1 MKNIIII
8 MLAMT
13 LGLQAQERYIYTSTG
28 NRIVFNESEKLFVE
42 VSNINDTTI
51 LNQVSAYIR
60 SIDSEMIRVTDN
72 SFIATLQPS
81 ELEYIE
87 TTFHNSSVYSTHVL
101 SHGTNDKAWASNR
114 IFVRTRENES
124 PMVLLR
130 QLNVRYDTLWQIGS
144 DADLYLVTLSRG
156 QDAID
161 VSNEI
166 FESGQT
172 VYSHPD
178 FGMFVDMHNELYDE
192 QWGLHN
198 EDNGYDI
205 NVEPA

>member
-1 MKNIIII
+1 
-8 MLAMT
+8 
-13 LGLQAQERYIYTSTG
+13 
-28 NRIVFNESEKLFVE
+28 
-42 VSNINDTTI
+42 
-51 LNQVSAYIR
+51 
-60 SIDSEMIRVTDN
+60 
-72 SFIATLQPS
+72 
-81 ELEYIE
+81 
-87 TTFHNSSVYSTHVL
+87 
-101 SHGTNDKAWASNR
+101 
-114 IFVRTRENES
+114 
-124 PMVLLR
+124 MVLLR

>member
-28 NRIVFNESEKLFVE
+28 NRIVFHESEKLFVE